1 MSSENQ
7 TPLFLDFNKRTGFLL
22 VCLVALLLLFVKKSF
37 IEDETAAFEFLAGTP
52 EGSIL
57 TLRSTLQYISIPMV
71 YAWKIMVISFVVWVG
86 CFSFGYRVTYSQCW
100 KIVTAAEFAVFVP
113 EVVKILWFMTIE
125 TDPVF
130 YRINAFYPLS
140 AMGLFDYTQI
150 PDRFHYPLKSLNLFE
165 LLYGY
170 MLVAGIMHFTK
181 KGFREAVRVVLM
193 TYLPIFLLWLGFYMI
208 VYK

>member
-1 MSSENQ
+1 MSSERP
-7 TPLFLDFNKRTGFLL
+7 TPLFLDLSKRTGFLL

-37 IEDETAAFEFLAGTP
+37 IEDETAAFEFLSGTP

-57 TLRSTLQYISIPMV
+57 SLRSTLQYISIPLV
-71 YAWKIMVISFVVWVG
+71 YGWKILVLSFVVWVG

-100 KIVTAAEFAVFVP
+100 QIVTAAEFAIFVP
-113 EVVKILWFMTIE
+113 EVVKIVWFMAVE

-140 AMGLFDYTQI
+140 AMGFFDYTQI
-150 PDRFHYPLKSLNLFE
+150 PDRYHYPLKSLNLFE

-170 MLVAGIMHFTK
+170 MLVTGIIHFTK
-181 KGFREAVRVVLM
+181 KGFREAVTVVLM

>member
-1 MSSENQ
+1 MSSERP
-7 TPLFLDFNKRTGFLL
+7 TPLFLDLSKRTGFLL

-37 IEDETAAFEFLAGTP
+37 IEDETAAFEFLSGTP

-57 TLRSTLQYISIPMV
+57 TLRSTLQYISIPLV
-71 YAWKIMVISFVVWVG
+71 YGWKILVLSFVVWVG

-100 KIVTAAEFAVFVP
+100 QIVTAAEFAIFVP
-113 EVVKILWFMTIE
+113 EVVKIVWFMAVE

-140 AMGLFDYTQI
+140 AMGFFDYTQV
-150 PDRFHYPLKSLNLFE
+150 PDRYHYPLKSLNLFE

-170 MLVAGIMHFTK
+170 MLVTGIMHFTK
-181 KGFREAVRVVLM
+181 KGFREAVTVVLM